1 MKHTLKITIILIALF
16 LAAQLFGLATIS
28 NNLEVK
34 KTAVGGVVTTTI
46 EHKDTVVG
54 KPPKSDSGA
63 QSVIILAAAIL
74 VGTAILLLLMRLKFG
89 LLFRY
94 WYAVAVIIAMAVT
107 FGVYISFFSKAVNY
121 LIAFFLAV
129 FLAYFKIKKR
139 NMYVHNI
146 TELFVY
152 SGISVLLVSL
162 FDGWLLA
169 AFALLI
175 VISIYDMFAVWKSK
189 HMVKIA
195 KFQAES
201 RAFAGLSIP
210 YAENKIEANYE
221 ISKTFSGKAKKGV
234 RAAILGGGDIVFPLI
249 FSGSVM
255 LNLIQEQGFSKLLA
269 LGITSIISLTAT
281 FALSFLLFRGKQDK
295 FYPAMPYLAAGCII
309 GYLAIL
315 LVF

>member
-1 MKHTLKITIILIALF
+1 MKHTLKITIILIVLF
-16 LAAQLFGLATIS
+16 LVTQLFGLATIS

-34 KTAVGGVVTTTI
+34 KTTVGGVVTTTI
-46 EHKDTVVG
+46 DHKDTVVG
-54 KPPKSDSGA
+54 KPPKSDSGI
-63 QSVIILAAAIL
+63 QSVSILVVAIL
-74 VGTAILLLLMRLKFG
+74 VGTAILLLLMKFKFG

-94 WYAVAVIIAMAVT
+94 WYAIAVIIAMAVT
-107 FGVYISFFSKAVNY
+107 FGVYINFFGKAVNY
-121 LIAFFLAV
+121 LIAFFLAI

-139 NMYVHNI
+139 NMYMHNI
-146 TELFVY
+146 TEIFVY

-189 HMVKIA
+189 HMIKIA
-195 KFQAES
+195 RFQAES

-210 YAENKIEANYE
+210 YGPNKIEKNYE
-221 ISKTFSGKAKKGV
+221 ISKTFGKAKKGV

-255 LNLIQEQGFSKLLA
+255 LNLIQEHGFSKSLA

-281 FALSFLLFRGKQDK
+281 FALSFLLFKGKQDK
-295 FYPAMPYLAAGCII
+295 FYPAMPYLTAGCVI
-309 GYLAIL
+309 GYLVIL

>member
-1 MKHTLKITIILIALF
+1 MKHTLKITIILIVLF
-16 LAAQLFGLATIS
+16 LITQLFGLATIS

-34 KTAVGGVVTTTI
+34 KTTVGGVVTTTI
-46 EHKDTVVG
+46 DHKDTVVG

-63 QSVIILAAAIL
+63 QSVIILTAAIL
-74 VGTAILLLLMRLKFG
+74 VGTAILLLLMKLKFG

-94 WYAVAVIIAMAVT
+94 WYAIAVIITMAIT
-107 FGVYISFFSKAVNY
+107 FGVYISFFGKAVNY
-121 LIAFFLAV
+121 LITFFLAI

-139 NMYVHNI
+139 NMYIHNI
-146 TELFVY
+146 TEIFVY

-189 HMVKIA
+189 HMIKIA
-195 KFQAES
+195 KFQIES
-201 RAFAGLSIP
+201 KAFAGLSIP
-210 YAENKIEANYE
+210 YGPNKIEANYE
-221 ISKTFSGKAKKGV
+221 ISKTFGKAKKGV

-255 LNLIQEQGFSKLLA
+255 LNLIQEHGFSKSLA

-281 FALSFLLFRGKQDK
+281 FALSFLLFKGKQNK
-295 FYPAMPYLAAGCII
+295 FYPAMPYLTAGCII
-309 GYLAIL
+309 GYLVVL